1 MPEPYETN
9 RERKTP
15 LYVTK
20 TLPGTSPDSS
30 AGSEEILFGTGTQV
44 KASISHPINR
54 STGNRVGG
62 GPFYTSRVSY
72 FVKPGRVRNA
82 YWALQGK
89 YFSGEVW
96 PRFPT
101 TEELSKVS
109 ASTAEMKYGDR
120 NTATMNQ
127 QGATAIA
134 RSSPVNPVAQMGV
147 SLVEAQRD
155 GLPSLPG
162 IQSWEARTKFLKG
175 LGNEYLN
182 QVYGW
187 QPLKDEVLSVAGA
200 ARKHRDI
207 MKTYDHGA
215 GRDTH
220 RSYRFP
226 LIRDSQSASLG
237 AHIPLGCD
245 PHFVNQGSQGVTITK
260 ESVTERWFEG
270 CFSHALPSS
279 IDSWQRHIE
288 AGREADHLFG
298 LKLTPSL
305 LWEATPWSWAVDW
318 FSNAGD
324 VINNVTNFGAAGQVM
339 RYGYMME
346 ETSVKVTIDLS
357 DATYYVN
364 SKLNNGQT
372 TQKAGNCSCGYE
384 VVTKRR
390 SPANPFGFGVSWDG
404 LSPTQIAITAA
415 LGITRLL

>member
-1 MPEPYETN
+1 MPAPFETDK
-9 RERKTP
+9 ERKIP

-44 KASISHPINR
+44 KRSISHPINR
-54 STGNRVGG
+54 STGVRVGG

-72 FVKPGRVRNA
+72 FVNPGHVRNA

-89 YFSGEVW
+89 YFSGKVW
-96 PRFPT
+96 PKFPT
-101 TEELSKVS
+101 TEDLAKVG
-109 ASTAEMKYGDR
+109 ASVADLKYGDS
-120 NTATMNQ
+120 NESTMDQ
-127 QGATAIA
+127 LGATAIA
-134 RSSPVNPVAQMGV
+134 RSSPVNPVANMGV

-162 IQSWEARTKFLKG
+162 IQSWEARTQFLKG

-182 QVYGW
+182 QEYGW
-187 QPLKDEVLSVAGA
+187 QPLKDEVLTVANS

-220 RSYRFP
+220 RGYRFP
-226 LIRDSQSASLG
+226 LIHDTQSSTLG
-237 AHIPLGCD
+237 GATVLGCD
-245 PHFVNQGSQGVTITK
+245 PHFVNQVSQGVTITK
-260 ESVTERWFEG
+260 ESVTNRWFEG
-270 CFSHALPSS
+270 CFTYALPSS
-279 IDSWQRHIE
+279 IDSWQRHID
-288 AGREADHLFG
+288 AGREADHLLG
-298 LKLTPSL
+298 LRLTPSL

-324 VINNVTNFGAAGQVM
+324 VIQNVTNFGNAGQVM

-346 ETSVKVTIDLS
+346 ETSLKVTKELS
-357 DATYYVN
+357 DSTFYIN
-364 SKLNNGQT
+364 SKLNSGQT
-372 TQKAGNCSCGYE
+372 TQRAGACSCGYE

-390 SPANPFGFGVSWDG
+390 SHANPFGFGVSWDG